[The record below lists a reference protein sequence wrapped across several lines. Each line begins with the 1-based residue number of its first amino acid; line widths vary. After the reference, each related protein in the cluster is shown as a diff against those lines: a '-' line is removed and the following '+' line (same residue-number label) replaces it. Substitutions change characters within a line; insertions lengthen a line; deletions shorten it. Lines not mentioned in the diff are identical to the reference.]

1 MRVFI
6 TGATGVAGRG
16 AVPAL
21 VAGGHE
27 VTAASRSPAKA
38 ELLRSWGA
46 DPVEIDLFDPPATK
60 RAVRDHDAV
69 CNLAT
74 HIPSLTR
81 AGLPGAWKENDR
93 IRRLV
98 SANLIEAALAGGAAH
113 FVQESIGFVY
123 PDRGD
128 DWIDEQIEPQP
139 TAVTESALEAE
150 ANVARFTRDGRTG
163 VVLRFAQF
171 YGPGAIHSRQAVRM
185 AARWGIAPSIGDP
198 HGYMS
203 SIHGDDVGPAVAAA
217 LGAPAG
223 VYNVADDEPLRRSEL
238 HAVFADALG
247 RRRLRELGKALAR
260 LGGAK
265 SEAVARSQRLANAGF
280 KAATGWEPSVP
291 SARDGWPP
299 IIADQMGP

>member
-1 MRVFI
+1 V
-6 TGATGVAGRG
+6 
-16 AVPAL
+16 
-21 VAGGHE
+21 
-27 VTAASRSPAKA
+27 
-38 ELLRSWGA
+38 
-46 DPVEIDLFDPPATK
+46 DIDLFDPTATK

-98 SANLIEAALAGGAAH
+98 SANLIEAALAGDATH
-113 FVQESIGFVY
+113 LVQESIGFVY

-128 DWIDEQIEPQP
+128 EWIDEQVEPQP
-139 TAVTESALEAE
+139 TPVTESALEAE
-150 ANVARFTRDGRTG
+150 ANVARFTRHGRTG

-171 YGPGAIHSRQAVRM
+171 YGPGAVHTRQAVRM

-198 HGYMS
+198 HGYVS

-223 VYNVADDEPLRRSEL
+223 VYNVGDNEPLRRSQL
-238 HAVFADALG
+238 HAVFAAAL
-247 RRRLRELGKALAR
+247 RRPRLHEFGGAMAR
-260 LGGAK
+260 LGGSR
-265 SEAVARSQRLANAGF
+265 SEAIARSQRIANAAF
-280 KAATGWEPSVP
+280 KLATGWEPTVP
-291 SARDGWPP
+291 SARDGWPG
-299 IIADQMGP
+299 IIAAQTRR